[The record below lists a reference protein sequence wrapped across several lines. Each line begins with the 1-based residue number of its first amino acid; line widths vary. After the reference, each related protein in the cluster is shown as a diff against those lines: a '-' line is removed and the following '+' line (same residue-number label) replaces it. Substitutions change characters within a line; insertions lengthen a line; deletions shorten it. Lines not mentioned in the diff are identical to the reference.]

1 MVIRTL
7 RGPEIAGLSSR
18 NYALRYARRM
28 IEPAPEYEARRAA
41 WLQRQA
47 LLNRQF
53 IAIGNSR
60 LAVAVV
66 ALLLAWLAYGPG
78 VVSAW
83 WLLAP
88 LAAFLALVVRHER
101 VMRNRTFAERGL
113 RYYTRALDRLNNQW
127 QGKGET
133 GERFRDVNH
142 VYAEDLDLFGK
153 GGLFELLSTARTA
166 AGEDALARW
175 LLKPASQEDAAARQQ
190 AVREL
195 SARLD
200 LREDLALLG
209 EDVRSQVRAETIT
222 QWGLRSAEPIS
233 PVLRPLAFGLSLAT
247 LVFAVGKLFHVLPA
261 LPLVIALVAN
271 LVLLYLTRNTVAQ
284 ILGSVDTP
292 ASHLAILVLL
302 IQRIEG
308 ERFESPLLRQ
318 LLERLTASHLA
329 AAHQIRR
336 LGRWIEMLGT
346 PPVVALAIE
355 WFLLWRLQVAFAIE
369 AWRRISGPHIGGW
382 IKALGEFE
390 ALSALAS
397 LTFERPVWSFPELLQ
412 TDLLRANQA
421 SFEAVGLRHPLM
433 DELRAVPNDVALNI
447 SPRLLIVSGS
457 NMSGKSTLL
466 RAIGLNTVLAWAGA
480 PVSAVR
486 LKLSPLQTGAS
497 IRTTDSLQDNRSRFF
512 AEITRL
518 RQIVDLTRDARPVLF
533 LLDELLSG
541 TNSHDRRI
549 GASGLVKGLLRGNTI
564 GLLTTHDLALAE
576 IVGDVGPQAA
586 NVHFEDRITAGQV
599 EFDYRLRPGVV
610 THSNAL
616 ELMRAVG
623 LDV

>member
-1 MVIRTL
+1 
-7 RGPEIAGLSSR
+7 
-18 NYALRYARRM
+18 M

>member
-1 MVIRTL
+1 
-7 RGPEIAGLSSR
+7 
-18 NYALRYARRM
+18 M

-576 IVGDVGPQAA
+576 IAGDVGPQAA